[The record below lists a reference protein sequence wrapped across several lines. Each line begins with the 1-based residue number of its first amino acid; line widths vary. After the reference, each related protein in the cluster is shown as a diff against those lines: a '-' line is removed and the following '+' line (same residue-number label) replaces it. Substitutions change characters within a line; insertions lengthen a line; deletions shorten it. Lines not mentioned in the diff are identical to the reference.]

1 MGKNK
6 NKCWA
11 CGEKHYPPTGKNCK
25 NAQNPEEE
33 AESSVSVDVSLDE
46 RDSPA
51 SQVKSHKK
59 VKKCVKKPGV
69 TVEKDSAVS
78 HYGHGDTTDERG
90 LVEEAAGQGV
100 QLQILAELRSMSARL
115 EAVEGQVNKQGSV
128 HGSTKTKGQKL
139 SSCTKSKK
147 FVKQSDTSSSESNE
161 SLESS
166 DDEVKIPQ
174 LSHIRSSKEVQ
185 RQIDRSIAKLSRK
198 QLEGNDISQKL
209 KSKRGGPV
217 EVAVQKKVA
226 WPHEH
231 ILGGQT
237 RQRVT
242 YDQLTM
248 PQFVQGFVKNILDE
262 KNLDNR
268 EFMLRYLGD
277 IMEDTSDFAWVS
289 AKASHAVL
297 LCEMERRQVVWSD
310 TAMIDRIR
318 RAHAQKHQNRQNWGF
333 RQQEK
338 RPWFCKNF
346 QTGSCSFNKDHE
358 VGGKLHRHICA
369 HCLSQGKHLNHSER
383 DCHFSKKSGPKND
396 QGAAHL

>member
-11 CGEKHYPPTGKNCK
+11 CGDKHYPPTGKNCK
-25 NAQNPEEE
+25 KAQKVEEDV
-33 AESSVSVDVSLDE
+33 SSDSTEVSLDE
-46 RDSPA
+46 RDSPL
-51 SQVKSHKK
+51 SQVKCQKS
-59 VKKCVKKPGV
+59 VKKSVKKRGV
-69 TVEKDSAVS
+69 AVEKDSFVKS
-78 HYGHGDTTDERG
+78 HCGQSDTVDG
-90 LVEEAAGQGV
+90 ASLVDEAAGQGV

-115 EAVEGQVNKQGSV
+115 EAVEGQVGQKDVNRKP
-128 HGSTKTKGQKL
+128 KGLKL
-139 SSCTKSKK
+139 SSCTKSKTS
-147 FVKQSDTSSSESNE
+147 VKKCDSSSSEQSQN
-161 SLESS
+161 SESS
-166 DDEVKIPQ
+166 DDDTKIPE
-174 LSHIRSSKEVQ
+174 LSYIRSSRDVQ
-185 RQIDRSIAKLSRK
+185 KQIDRSLAKLSKK
-198 QLEGNDISQKL
+198 QSEGNDGSKKL

-217 EVAVQKKVA
+217 EVTVQEKVA

-277 IMEDTSDFAWVS
+277 IMEDTSDFSWVS

-297 LCEMERRQVVWSD
+297 LCEMERGQVVWSD
-310 TAMIDRIR
+310 TSRIDRIR
-318 RAHAQKHQNRQNWGF
+318 RAHAQKHQSRQNWGY

-338 RPWFCKNF
+338 RPWFCKNY
-346 QTGSCSFNKDHE
+346 QTGSCNFNKDHE

-369 HCLSQGKHLNHSER
+369 YCVSQGRQLNHPER
-383 DCHFSKKSGPKND
+383 ECHSKKLGPKND